1 MRIYIPIKPKAAPR
15 PRVTTNGTYN
25 PKEYT
30 RYKRGVATVARAK
43 CKRPFEGPVA
53 MRIEFFF
60 KVPKSWPKKRK
71 AEAKWHTNK
80 PDIDNLQKAIKDA
93 LNGIA
98 YRDDS
103 QVCQVMARKQ
113 YAQSDGMMIEIEEIE

>member
-1 MRIYIPIKPKAAPR
+1 
-15 PRVTTNGTYN
+15 
-25 PKEYT
+25 
-30 RYKRGVATVARAK
+30 
-43 CKRPFEGPVA
+43 

-60 KVPKSWPKKRK
+60 IVPKSWPKKRK
-71 AEAKWHTNK
+71 DDAKWHTNK
-80 PDIDNLQKAIKDA
+80 PDIDNLQKAVKDA

-103 QVCQVMARKQ
+103 QVCQVCARKQ